1 MSNCS
6 QMCVKIGKIA
16 MINDNYCNIER
27 LLLLTIIVSNKNWTI
42 LIIIKED
49 ITVNMQ
55 NQLIAHP

>member
-1 MSNCS
+1 
-6 QMCVKIGKIA
+6 MCVKIGKIA